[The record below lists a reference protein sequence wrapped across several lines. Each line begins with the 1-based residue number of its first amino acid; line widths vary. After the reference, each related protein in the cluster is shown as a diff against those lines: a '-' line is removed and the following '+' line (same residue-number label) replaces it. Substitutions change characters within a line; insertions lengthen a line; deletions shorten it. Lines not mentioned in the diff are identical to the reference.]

1 MKSKVNAEVALKKK
15 IIDKMILNLFE
26 VHTDQQRARLS
37 ENLAFGRRLNNCVTR
52 TSNRQTRKQR
62 KWLRV
67 PYLQVL
73 RSALT
78 SAMEKLWK
86 VYAIHPK

>member
-1 MKSKVNAEVALKKK
+1 
-15 IIDKMILNLFE
+15 MILNLFE
-26 VHTDQQRARLS
+26 IHTDQQRARLS
-37 ENLAFGRRLNNCVTR
+37 ENLAFRRPLNNCVTR
-52 TSNRQTRKQR
+52 SSNQQTRKQR

-78 SAMEKLWK
+78 FAMEKLWK
-86 VYAIHPK
+86 TFAIHPK